1 MRKTLFTL
9 SLLASAFTLP
19 LTAHAD
25 TLTAT
30 LTGDGHTFVFTLPSP
45 YDFPDQLHLVAL
57 PTIRTTGSIDGIGGQ
72 TFDVTFFSG
81 IGSTSDSLIFDD
93 LFTSYD
99 YTFLGGILVHPGADP
114 NAPAGDLTAIITTGS
129 TTVDTVGPKGTLDP
143 FSLDIEDTS
152 TAPTPEPSTFL
163 LLGTGAVGLLT
174 TIRRRPVAQVYTSHS
189 HRLPERFRSY
199 RTQLRPSPAATHE

>member
-9 SLLASAFTLP
+9 ALLASALTLP

-45 YDFPDQLHLVAL
+45 YDFPDQIHLVTL

-81 IGSTSDSLIFDD
+81 IADFGSSFIFDGV
-93 LFTSYD
+93 FNCCD
-99 YTFLGGILVHPGADP
+99 YTFLGNLLVHPGADP
-114 NAPAGDLTAIITTGS
+114 NAPAGDLTAIISTGP
-129 TTVDTVGPKGTLDP
+129 TTVYIPGPEGARDLFT
-143 FSLDIEDTS
+143 LDIEDTS
-152 TAPTPEPSTFL
+152 SAPTPEPSTIL

-174 TIRRRPVAQVYTSHS
+174 TIRRRRVAQI
-189 HRLPERFRSY
+189 
-199 RTQLRPSPAATHE
+199 